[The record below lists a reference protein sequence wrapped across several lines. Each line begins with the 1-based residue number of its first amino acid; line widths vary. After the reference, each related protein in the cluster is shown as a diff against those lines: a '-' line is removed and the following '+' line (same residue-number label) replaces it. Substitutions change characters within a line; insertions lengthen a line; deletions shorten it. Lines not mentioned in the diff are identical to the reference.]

1 MHDAQ
6 VPFATQQT
14 IPQSVMLAVLNR
26 CDDMRDFMVEM
37 WRANPQLA
45 KQGGAKV
52 AMLLSTSN
60 HAGIPDDAAPNP

>member
-6 VPFATQQT
+6 LIAAQRI

-26 CDDMRDFMVEM
+26 CDDTRDFTVEM

-45 KQGGAKV
+45 RQGGAKV
-52 AMLLSTSN
+52 ALLLSDSKNIT
-60 HAGIPDDAAPNP
+60 GTFDDVAINP